1 MKKEQENKKSTFTPP
16 KSLTFAVTVSA
27 LLSLTACGSMGEK
40 IANIGKPPA
49 MTGIENPYQQQGYKP
64 VSLPMPPQEAMNTN
78 HNSLWQPSRQTFF
91 KDQRAGKVGDI
102 LTILIDIKDEA
113 DMENTTTRTRTGGEA
128 MAMPEF
134 LGIPATQ
141 FQKVLPDT
149 IDPSQ
154 LVDMSSTSSSVG
166 DGKIEREEEIKLK
179 LAAMIVQVL
188 PNGNFVIRGSQE
200 VRVNNELRE
209 LTLNGV
215 IRPEDILNNN
225 SISYEKIAEARIS
238 YGGRGHLSDIQQP
251 RYGQQFYDIVSPF

>member
-1 MKKEQENKKSTFTPP
+1 MKNAKEILRTELP
-16 KSLTFAVTVSA
+16 KSLTLAVTISA
-27 LLSLTACGSMGEK
+27 LLSLTACSGMGEK

-49 MTGIENPYQQQGYKP
+49 MTAIQNPYQQPGYKP

-78 HNSLWQPSRQTFF
+78 ANSLWQASRQTFF

-102 LTILIDIKDEA
+102 LTVLIDIKDEA
-113 DMENTTTRTRTGGEA
+113 DLENKTTRARTGDEA
-128 MAMPEF
+128 MGMPEF

-141 FQKVLPDT
+141 FSKVLPEG
-149 IDPSQ
+149 INPEK
-154 LVDMSSTSSSVG
+154 LVDFSSTSNSTG
-166 DGKIEREEEIKLK
+166 DGKIEREEAIKLK
-179 LAAMIVQVL
+179 LAAMIVQTL

-215 IRPEDILNNN
+215 IRPEDVLNNN

-238 YGGRGHLSDIQQP
+238 YGGRGHLTDVQQP
-251 RYGQQFYDIVSPF
+251 RYGQQFYDIVWPF